1 VRERGRQARLTHE
14 DGVHPKGNRGCY
26 LVGCALAFASSCVRH
41 ANLDSRTRKGLTPAL
56 SGPLLPPVKG
66 PDTSTCDASQSHG
79 DADLERSMR
88 VTNICLI
95 ANVVLNALGCLV
107 TLLSLWPSG
116 MPAQKVLSKAPCA
129 CRRESP

>member
-1 VRERGRQARLTHE
+1 MCLRLRIVPSH
-14 DGVHPKGNRGCY
+14 DVHRRAKVCESG
-26 LVGCALAFASSCVRH
+26 FA
-41 ANLDSRTRKGLTPAL
+41 DK
-56 SGPLLPPVKG
+56 KG
-66 PDTSTCDASQSHG
+66 PDTSTASQSHG

-88 VTNICLI
+88 VTSICLI

-129 CRRESP
+129 CRRESL